1 MASGALARPA
11 CDSPPR
17 LVTLDEVGLTIAD
30 AAGRTI
36 RVLQP
41 ISLTV
46 ESNEILGIL
55 GPSGCGKTSLLRIM
69 AGLLAPTSGS
79 CTWEPELVVGRGLRM
94 AMAFQRPTL
103 VPWYSV
109 EENALLPFRLAGRTV
124 SPEDR
129 DRLDHF
135 LHLVRLRGFRHSLP
149 HELSGGMQMRAALV
163 RSFLPGPRLILMDEP
178 FSALD
183 EASRISMGVE
193 LLRLSAEAGC
203 SIVFVTHSVT
213 EAAFVS
219 NRVIQMSARPGQ
231 VVAETLI
238 AHDGHPD
245 PRLIETPAFAD
256 LCRRL
261 RSVSGYD

>member
-1 MASGALARPA
+1 MASVVLAHAA
-11 CDSPPR
+11 CDSSPS
-17 LVTLDEVGLTIAD
+17 LIALDDVRLTIAD
-30 AAGRTI
+30 AAGRSI
-36 RVLQP
+36 RVLRP

-69 AGLLAPTSGS
+69 AGLLPPTSGS
-79 CTWEPELVVGRGLRM
+79 CAWEPELVAGRGLRM
-94 AMAFQRPTL
+94 TMAFQRPTL

-109 EENALLPFRLAGRTV
+109 EQNALLPFRLAGRVV
-124 SPEDR
+124 SPEDH
-129 DRLDHF
+129 DRLDHL

-163 RSFLPGPRLILMDEP
+163 RSFLPEPRLILMDEP

-183 EASRISMGVE
+183 ESSRVAMGVE
-193 LLRLSAEAGC
+193 LLRLSAEVGC

-213 EAAFVS
+213 EAALVS
-219 NRVIQMSARPGQ
+219 NRVIQMSARPGRII
-231 VVAETLI
+231 AETRI
-238 AHDGHPD
+238 VHDRPRD
-245 PRLIETPAFAD
+245 PRLIEAPEFQS
-256 LCRRL
+256 LCRQL